1 MLTLISGFPLVQVRM
16 QNMWFISLCAQSICS
31 PFIFFHGR
39 RNPSVHAVRWRN
51 KFQDHIFEYDRYVCY
66 ICCFFVVVL
75 NALPSLGLFCQTS
88 CPEQIQ
94 DSREAP
100 RIFARH
106 DSLLPRFEEQG
117 NCCKGHSPKAGGIP
131 SALTNNNGFRVL
143 HTAYYFT
150 PRRHFERDSRTDK
163 NPADHP
169 RECTGESACNFTI
182 IGGGCVVCFT

>member
-1 MLTLISGFPLVQVRM
+1 
-16 QNMWFISLCAQSICS
+16 MWFISLCARAFAAALSSFMDAGIQVCTLSDDVIS
-31 PFIFFHGR
+31 SKTTYLSMTGTSVTFAVFF
-39 RNPSVHAVRWRN
+39 
-51 KFQDHIFEYDRYVCY
+51 F
-66 ICCFFVVVL
+66 VL
-75 NALPSLGLFCQTS
+75 NALPSLVLFCQTS

-94 DSREAP
+94 NSREAP

-106 DSLLPRFEEQG
+106 DSLLPRFEEQS

-131 SALTNNNGFRVL
+131 SALTNNNGFCVL

-163 NPADHP
+163 DPADHP
-169 RECTGESACNFTI
+169 RGCTGESACNFTI